1 MEREQAML
9 NDELIDGMAI
19 FSGFSKKERKA
30 FCRLNHTLLEFKE
43 GDWILKEDE
52 ISNDLYLLL
61 KGNCQVT
68 RTQDEKTIQLAKL
81 SAGELFGEM
90 SMISNLPRRSNVVA
104 KNDVVTLKMDMAFF
118 DKIPQKMSTKIH
130 RYLIS
135 LLCARLDKMN
145 EAIMRIS
152 SLMNSR

>member
-1 MEREQAML
+1 MIRYEM
-9 NDELIDGMAI
+9 IDGMAI
-19 FSGFSKKERKA
+19 FGSFSKKEKKA
-30 FCRLNHTLLEFKE
+30 FSKMEHAVLEVQE
-43 GDWILKEDE
+43 GVLILKEGE

-61 KGNCQVT
+61 KGSCRVT
-68 RTQDEKTIQLAKL
+68 RTQDQKTIQLARL
-81 SAGELFGEM
+81 TSGELFGEM
-90 SMISNLPRRSNVVA
+90 SMISNLPRRSNVLA
-104 KNDVVTLKMDMAFF
+104 NTDVLALKMDPAFF
-118 DKIPQKMSTKIH
+118 DKIPQKMATKIH